1 LPVASSRSACSI
13 TTSYRVQPIIS
24 GGEVE
29 GVILGVILLV
39 GVIDGVLV
47 GVGEG
52 EGHSPND
59 NIAPSVPTWNTS
71 PVVLLN
77 QLFPPLYK
85 LAGIKIVVV
94 YNALPKDDAWE
105 NEVIPASLTYTV
117 TGVHP
122 PLHAEVLLPHPDPLS
137 VHKVKALN

>member
-1 LPVASSRSACSI
+1 MLGVLLGVA
-13 TTSYRVQPIIS
+13 
-24 GGEVE
+24 GGDIDTE
-29 GVILGVILLV
+29 ILGVILLE

-59 NIAPSVPTWNTS
+59 NIAPSVPIWNTS
-71 PVVLLN
+71 PVELLN
-77 QLFPPLYK
+77 HWFPPLYK

-117 TGVHP
+117 TVEHP
-122 PLHAEVLLPHPDPLS
+122 PLHAAVLLPHPDPLS
-137 VHKVKALN
+137 VHRVSALN